1 MKKYVF
7 EEYRDAVGVGS
18 EKIFNTKEIALGFA
32 IEEWKHLFERDK
44 ASYRKDEFSCFR
56 VFEIEITPEQLAA
69 YENDCLDIALSELE
83 TEEVYNAL
91 DE

>member
-7 EEYRDAVGVGS
+7 EEYRDVVGVGS
-18 EKIFNTKEIALGFA
+18 EKIFNTKENALEFA
-32 IEEWKHLFERDK
+32 KDEWDHLFESDK
-44 ASYRKDEFSCFR
+44 ASYRKDKFSYFR

-83 TEEVYNAL
+83 TEEAYNAL
-91 DE
+91 N